1 MEGGALERGVSWSV
15 VQAVLMVAAR
25 EGSAARGS
33 ARSPSGQ
40 TGALALR
47 GAIKAVAAGAG
58 RSLIDADERV
68 RADAGALIARLFTA
82 LLQGDASLRLGIQPD
97 PRRGAAG
104 GGVQG
109 AGGGGGGGAKPS
121 RAKGHDSQR
130 SQREEDA
137 RVASEVEAGSF
148 YIRCLRC
155 AIRDAAAVVREEALA
170 AAAAPAAAAG
180 ACAPWFGADCR
191 MLLSDPVPRVRAA
204 AVRYVSVH
212 VRRKR
217 LMSVQR

>member
-1 MEGGALERGVSWSV
+1 MSWSV

-25 EGSAARGS
+25 EGSAASGS

-104 GGVQG
+104 GGAQG
-109 AGGGGGGGAKPS
+109 AGGGGGAKP
-121 RAKGHDSQR
+121 
-130 SQREEDA
+130 
-137 RVASEVEAGSF
+137 
-148 YIRCLRC
+148 
-155 AIRDAAAVVREEALA
+155 
-170 AAAAPAAAAG
+170 APG
-180 ACAPWFGADCR
+180 RGT
-191 MLLSDPVPRVRAA
+191 
-204 AVRYVSVH
+204 
-212 VRRKR
+212 
-217 LMSVQR
+217 